1 MLFVIKKNLE
11 SGVKTS
17 QMKERKNKMENKN
30 FILTEKTRKLIK
42 DFILNK
48 CYPKVIIILNNLPEF
63 KNELLNDLKN
73 LVRNNG
79 RSTMVSVSEI
89 NDLIEKYE
97 VGDAKPDE
105 N

>member
-1 MLFVIKKNLE
+1 MLFVIRKNLE
-11 SGVKTS
+11 FGVKTS
-17 QMKERKNKMENKN
+17 QTKERKNKMDKK

-42 DFILNK
+42 DFIMNK

-63 KNELLNDLKN
+63 KDEFFIEMKN
-73 LVRNNG
+73 LVRNTG
-79 RSTMVSVSEI
+79 RSNIVSLSEI
-89 NDLIEKYE
+89 KDIIEKYE